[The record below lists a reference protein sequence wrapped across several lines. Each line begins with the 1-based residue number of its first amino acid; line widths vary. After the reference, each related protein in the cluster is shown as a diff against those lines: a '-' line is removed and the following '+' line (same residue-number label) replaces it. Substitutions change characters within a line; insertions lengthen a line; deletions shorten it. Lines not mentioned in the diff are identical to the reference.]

1 MTNNT
6 NLDNIIEVMVAQH
19 RVLQKDLGTAL
30 ELSKEQIT
38 NFSVIND
45 GLLKFSI
52 DLPEH
57 LQLENDI
64 FYPEL
69 LNRMKNKG
77 VDTSKTQEFINQMI
91 EIGVAVSAFLVKYK
105 DAQSINGQFESF
117 KKEIPSMVSALNL
130 RIESE
135 ESGVY
140 DYWEIYK

>member
-69 LNRMKNKG
+69 LRLKRWRC
-77 VDTSKTQEFINQMI
+77 VFIKRFR
-91 EIGVAVSAFLVKYK
+91 FLW
-105 DAQSINGQFESF
+105 ESF
-117 KKEIPSMVSALNL
+117 
-130 RIESE
+130 
-135 ESGVY
+135 Y
-140 DYWEIYK
+140 